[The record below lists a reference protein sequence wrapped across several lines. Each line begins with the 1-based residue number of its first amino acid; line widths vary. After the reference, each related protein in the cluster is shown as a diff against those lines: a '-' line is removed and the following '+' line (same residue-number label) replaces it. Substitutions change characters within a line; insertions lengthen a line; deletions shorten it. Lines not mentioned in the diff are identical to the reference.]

1 MRDYAGIHITANRR
15 IKITLQASTEATYD
29 YGYTSKLHPAILNP
43 SYADM
48 LVSGTNSNS
57 ITIGAGE
64 SRYIGYS
71 KNISIS
77 ENDDKVTITIEE
89 V

>member
-1 MRDYAGIHITANRR
+1 
-15 IKITLQASTEATYD
+15 
-29 YGYTSKLHPAILNP
+29 
-43 SYADM
+43 M
-48 LVSGTNSNS
+48 LVSGANSNS

-71 KNISIS
+71 KDASIS
-77 ENDDKVTITIEE
+77 ENEDKVTITIEE

>member
-1 MRDYAGIHITANRR
+1 
-15 IKITLQASTEATYD
+15 
-29 YGYTSKLHPAILNP
+29 
-43 SYADM
+43 M

-64 SRYIGYS
+64 SRYIGYTKDGS
-71 KNISIS
+71 VN